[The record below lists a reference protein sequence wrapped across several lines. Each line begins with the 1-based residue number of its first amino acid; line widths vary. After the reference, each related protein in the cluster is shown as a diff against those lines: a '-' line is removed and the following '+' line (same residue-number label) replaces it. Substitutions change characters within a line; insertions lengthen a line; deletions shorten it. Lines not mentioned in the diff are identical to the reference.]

1 MDFNTVLV
9 PKCCSLVWICYERYS
24 YWLFSTFVGQVQYRQ
39 AEGFV
44 FRTLAEKSRGGRSRE
59 NGARGPHFHGIPEAL
74 QQRNVS
80 RSGVLPNDD
89 FDGYTMYDLHQ

>member
-39 AEGFV
+39 AEDLCSEHS
-44 FRTLAEKSRGGRSRE
+44 RKSHAAEETGKM
-59 NGARGPHFHGIPEAL
+59 GP
-74 QQRNVS
+74 
-80 RSGVLPNDD
+80 GVLIFTGSPKLYNNGTYLDQEY
-89 FDGYTMYDLHQ
+89 F